1 MLVQTYANRHPI
13 VSCPLVW
20 GAFSVD
26 CFNFSSMLNN
36 VSRDSNFLMTCWW
49 QQRQQLCLYPPF
61 GTSHSCFKPV
71 CLVNWYCSIGPDH
84 RHKFG
89 WHVQHV
95 DFSFVDGPNMLRHRP
110 CHNFVW
116 QSHNVF
122 CGKKNNS
129 FCTDVFS
136 STSSFAV
143 SCSVEFFSLCL
154 FYSVRYLAEDKHCS
168 VWWSAEILMSS

>member
-49 QQRQQLCLYPPF
+49 QQRQQLCLYPPS

-95 DFSFVDGPNMLRHRP
+95 VFSFVDGSNMLRHRP

-122 CGKKNNS
+122 CGKKIIPFVQMFLVQLVLLLS
-129 FCTDVFS
+129 AARLIFFHSV
-136 STSSFAV
+136 
-143 SCSVEFFSLCL
+143 CS
-154 FYSVRYLAEDKHCS
+154 
-168 VWWSAEILMSS
+168 ILWGIL